1 MRGKASRNPIHLFAL
16 ACMQGRRMHRILGTS
31 RVCTLDRWLLDKCEM
46 GLIQEMLGGWR
57 VLDLKNV
64 YLVDQWALHVWKF
77 GR

>member
-1 MRGKASRNPIHLFAL
+1 
-16 ACMQGRRMHRILGTS
+16 MHRILGTS

-46 GLIQEMLGGWR
+46 GLIEEMLGGWR